1 MRALTASLVSQSK
14 YPIDFALVPAA
25 IVLIEISV
33 FFTQLAR
40 EVERNLTNLILL
52 RVIHTLIMIFVAY
65 LVSQTYK
72 RLQKINASF
81 GTLAFTGV
89 LVMAFGDLTHAYFA
103 SLFEIELVSIF
114 RRIGIILIQGSI
126 WFPVFIIFGGNRKE
140 IFHQFREYEKRLFIS
155 ARALSRTSQEFR
167 VVQREL
173 QDQIQKQF
181 RESCDVIR
189 EAITKISIAGGSLEE
204 QYAAMKPY
212 LIGEQLRRLSRDLDS
227 PKIESAAQK
236 STHKN
241 QYSIFLLLQQFRILS
256 TSIAQSSPLQK
267 RSYAIVLIALVTPP
281 YINFYSLPEFLISYP
296 IFVITV
302 SAFSYLIVK
311 AKAGK
316 SPQALRK
323 ASFIILLTGYLPFL
337 FNVVGQLI
345 YRDPQT
351 KFPIYVTALILP
363 LVYFLAMEFLQI
375 LRPSAL
381 SLIRNDVLIASDTLQ
396 DRVRGVVREEF
407 TKNLSHE
414 WAVFIHGKV
423 LTRLAATSLKLDAAA
438 RNRDVRMYNETV
450 QSLLSLLGHPDA
462 NFENASVDLQ
472 SEIASRLDPWR
483 GLLDIN
489 LEIDPEIA
497 LLRNSRVRDIGQV
510 IEELISNSIRHGKA
524 EVINLNVTRLNA
536 KDIEIFAIDNSIIP
550 MPQTQNRSGL
560 GTRIFNLASDGRWSI
575 TRKADSTEFKLT
587 VTLED

>member
-1 MRALTASLVSQSK
+1 MRALTASLGAKSK
-14 YPIDFALVPAA
+14 YPIDFALVPVA

-40 EVERNLTNLILL
+40 EVERNLTSLILL
-52 RVIHTLIMIFVAY
+52 RVIHTLIMIFIAY
-65 LVSQTYK
+65 LVSQAYK

-81 GTLAFTGV
+81 GELAITGV

-103 SLFEIELVSIF
+103 SLFEIELVSIY
-114 RRIGIILIQGSI
+114 RRIGIVLIQGSL
-126 WFPVFIIFGGNRKE
+126 WFPVFLIFGGNRKE

-155 ARALSRTSQEFR
+155 ARAQSRTSQEFR
-167 VVQREL
+167 GVQKEL

-189 EAITKISIAGGSLEE
+189 EAITKITLAGGSLED

-227 PKIESAAQK
+227 PKTDGAAQNSLQK
-236 STHKN
+236 SRN
-241 QYSIFLLLQQFRILS
+241 PIPLFLQQFRILVA
-256 TSIAQSSPLQK
+256 SIVQSSPLQQ
-267 RSYAIVLIALVTPP
+267 RSYAFALIALVTPP

-296 IFVITV
+296 ILVITIFV
-302 SAFSYLIVK
+302 FSYLIVK
-311 AKAGK
+311 AQTGN
-316 SPQALRK
+316 SPRALRK
-323 ASFIILLTGYLPFL
+323 ASILILLTGLLPFL
-337 FNVVGQLI
+337 FNVVGQAI
-345 YRDPQT
+345 YHDPQT
-351 KFPIYVTALILP
+351 NFPIYITALILP
-363 LVYFLAMEFLQI
+363 LVYFFAMEFLQI

-381 SLIRNDVLIASDTLQ
+381 SLIQNDEIIASDTLQ
-396 DRVRGVVREEF
+396 NKVRGVVREEF

-438 RNRDVRMYNETV
+438 RNADVRTYNETV
-450 QSLLSLLGHPDA
+450 QSLLSLLSNPDED
-462 NFENASVDLQ
+462 FENASMDLQ

-489 LEIDPEIA
+489 LQIDPEIGS
-497 LLRNSRVRDIGQV
+497 LRNSRVRDIGQV
-510 IEELISNSIRHGKA
+510 IEELISNSIRHGRA
-524 EVINLNVTRLNA
+524 EVINLNVARLNA
-536 KDIEIFAIDNSIIP
+536 KDIEIIAIDNSIIP
-550 MPQTQNRSGL
+550 LPQIQNRSGL

-575 TRKADSTEFKLT
+575 TRKTDSTEFRLT
-587 VTLED
+587 MTLED

>member
-1 MRALTASLVSQSK
+1 
-14 YPIDFALVPAA
+14 
-25 IVLIEISV
+25 
-33 FFTQLAR
+33 
-40 EVERNLTNLILL
+40 
-52 RVIHTLIMIFVAY
+52 MIFIAY

-72 RLQKINASF
+72 RLQMISASF
-81 GTLAFTGV
+81 GALAITGV

-103 SLFEIELVSIF
+103 SLFEIELVSIY
-114 RRIGIILIQGSI
+114 RRIGIVLIQGSL
-126 WFPVFIIFGGNRKE
+126 WFPVFLIFGGNRKE
-140 IFHQFREYEKRLFIS
+140 IFRQFREYEKRLFIS
-155 ARALSRTSQEFR
+155 ARAQSRTSQEFR
-167 VVQREL
+167 GVQKQL

-181 RESCDVIR
+181 RESCNLIR
-189 EAITKISIAGGSLEE
+189 AAITKITLAGGSLEE
-204 QYAAMKPY
+204 HYAAMKPY
-212 LIGEQLRRLSRDLDS
+212 LIGEQLRGLSRDLDS
-227 PKIESAAQK
+227 PKTESAAQK
-236 STHKN
+236 STHKTRN
-241 QYSIFLLLQQFRILS
+241 SIFLLLQQFRILS

-267 RSYAIVLIALVTPP
+267 RSYAVVLIALVTPP

-296 IFVITV
+296 ILVITV

-311 AKAGK
+311 AKVGK
-316 SPQALRK
+316 SPQALKK
-323 ASFIILLTGYLPFL
+323 ASILILLTGCLPFL
-337 FNVVGQLI
+337 LNTVGQVI

-381 SLIRNDVLIASDTLQ
+381 SLIRNDELIASDTLQ
-396 DRVRGVVREEF
+396 NKVRGVVREEF

-438 RNRDVRMYNETV
+438 RNADVRVYSETV
-450 QSLLSLLGHPDA
+450 QSLLSLLGNPDVD
-462 NFENASVDLQ
+462 FESASVDLQ

-489 LEIDPEIA
+489 LQIDPEIA
-497 LLRNSRVRDIGQV
+497 SLRNSRVREIGQV
-510 IEELISNSIRHGKA
+510 IEELISNSIRHGRA
-524 EVINLNVTRLNA
+524 EVINLNVARLNA
-536 KDIEIFAIDNSIIP
+536 KDIEIIAIDNSIIP
-550 MPQTQNRSGL
+550 LPQTQNRSGL

-575 TRKADSTEFKLT
+575 TRKADSTEFRLT

>member
-1 MRALTASLVSQSK
+1 MRALNASLGAKSK
-14 YPIDFALVPAA
+14 YPIDFALVPVA

-40 EVERNLTNLILL
+40 EVERNLTSLILL
-52 RVIHTLIMIFVAY
+52 RVIHTLIMIFIAY
-65 LVSQTYK
+65 LVSQAYK

-81 GTLAFTGV
+81 GELAITGV

-103 SLFEIELVSIF
+103 SLFEIELVSIY
-114 RRIGIILIQGSI
+114 RRIGIVLIQGSL
-126 WFPVFIIFGGNRKE
+126 WFPVFLIFGGNRKE
-140 IFHQFREYEKRLFIS
+140 IFRQFREYEKRLFIS
-155 ARALSRTSQEFR
+155 ARAQSRRSQEFR
-167 VVQREL
+167 GVQKQL

-181 RESCDVIR
+181 RESCNLIR
-189 EAITKISIAGGSLEE
+189 AAITKITLAGGSLEE
-204 QYAAMKPY
+204 HYAAMKPY
-212 LIGEQLRRLSRDLDS
+212 LIGEQLRGLSRDLDS
-227 PKIESAAQK
+227 PKTESAAQK
-236 STHKN
+236 STHKTRN
-241 QYSIFLLLQQFRILS
+241 SIFLLLQQFRILS

-267 RSYAIVLIALVTPP
+267 RSYAVVLIALVTPP

-296 IFVITV
+296 ILVITV

-311 AKAGK
+311 AKVGK
-316 SPQALRK
+316 SPQALKK
-323 ASFIILLTGYLPFL
+323 ASILILLTGCLPFL
-337 FNVVGQLI
+337 LNTVGQVI

-381 SLIRNDVLIASDTLQ
+381 SLIRNDELIASDTLQ
-396 DRVRGVVREEF
+396 NKVRGVVREEF

-438 RNRDVRMYNETV
+438 RNADVRVYSETV
-450 QSLLSLLGHPDA
+450 QSLLSLLGNPDVD
-462 NFENASVDLQ
+462 FESASVDLQ

-489 LEIDPEIA
+489 LQIDPEIA
-497 LLRNSRVRDIGQV
+497 SLRNSRVREIGQV
-510 IEELISNSIRHGKA
+510 IEELISNSIRHGRA
-524 EVINLNVTRLNA
+524 EVINLNVARLNA
-536 KDIEIFAIDNSIIP
+536 KDIEIIAIDNSIIP
-550 MPQTQNRSGL
+550 LPQTQNRSGL

-575 TRKADSTEFKLT
+575 TRKADSTEFRLT
-587 VTLED
+587 MTLED